1 MPAQNAIGPADNLPV
16 CCVAVLSGD
25 RDKISILIVLYQW
38 HQRVLLTGSHELN
51 IGNL

>member
-16 CCVAVLSGD
+16 CHVAVFSGD

-38 HQRVLLTGSHELN
+38 HQKCYLQEVMS
-51 IGNL
+51 